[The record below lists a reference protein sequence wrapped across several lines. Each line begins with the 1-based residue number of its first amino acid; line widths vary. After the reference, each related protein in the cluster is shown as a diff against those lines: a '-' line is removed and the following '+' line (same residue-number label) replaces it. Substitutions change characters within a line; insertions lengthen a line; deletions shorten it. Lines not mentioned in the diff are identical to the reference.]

1 MTNLP
6 FTLYVVQDLIFFA
19 MSSGSTNDSYI
30 MFEVPRACEKW
41 SWYLPLIHGLI
52 DFCSTMMIH

>member
-41 SWYLPLIHGLI
+41 FGIYHL
-52 DFCSTMMIH
+52 FMV